1 MIINKHW
8 CKTLSYCFCFFADS
22 EDGRRHPDR
31 RPPSPDNIPEENKNT
46 DNVAKLKQNFSFRI
60 QSEEWNTKIT
70 IKKDKRGDRY
80 LGGQWTNVFHQNLKT
95 ENKTCTLVIK
105 GNKVKRGNEK
115 VTAAPFFS
123 GKAECKFKGCVKYEM
138 VINTTPVT
146 EEHVKVNVATV
157 PPSTEVRHDVDMNI
171 SKPLCYQRG
180 DEHQTASNVFYKRFG
195 NISDGKHDAG
205 NSSGSRS
212 KSVLQKIS
220 LKKTL
225 ARRLHQD
232 VSQELALQN

>member
-1 MIINKHW
+1 
-8 CKTLSYCFCFFADS
+8 
-22 EDGRRHPDR
+22 
-31 RPPSPDNIPEENKNT
+31 
-46 DNVAKLKQNFSFRI
+46 
-60 QSEEWNTKIT
+60 
-70 IKKDKRGDRY
+70 
-80 LGGQWTNVFHQNLKT
+80 
-95 ENKTCTLVIK
+95 
-105 GNKVKRGNEK
+105 
-115 VTAAPFFS
+115 
-123 GKAECKFKGCVKYEM
+123 M

-232 VSQELALQN
+232 VIQKLALQK